1 MGADQSRVP
10 PMESNESTFRQA
22 IGLVLSEWPT
32 FQEGLESCPKLIL
45 DQLFLD
51 TFEYFALT
59 AGTFVLDFG
68 FY

>member
-10 PMESNESTFRQA
+10 PMESNEPTFKQP

-32 FQEGLESCPKLIL
+32 FQESLDSCPKHIL

-51 TFEYFALT
+51 TFEHLALT
-59 AGTFVLDFG
+59 A
-68 FY
+68 